1 MYEHVFQVYMQ
12 CIYKASE
19 ASNCID
25 LYTLYV
31 HVQTVYIQVL
41 NMHMQCIY
49 MYLLNQSYCKQGF
62 GVNRGLQ
69 NREMSPL
76 LSWRM
81 GMGAVPVQK
90 MVTLWMQGLML

>member
-1 MYEHVFQVYMQ
+1 MYVHVLLVYMQ

-41 NMHMQCIY
+41 DMHIQCIY
-49 MYLLNQSYCKQGF
+49 MYLLN
-62 GVNRGLQ
+62 
-69 NREMSPL
+69 
-76 LSWRM
+76 
-81 GMGAVPVQK
+81 
-90 MVTLWMQGLML
+90 

>member
-1 MYEHVFQVYMQ
+1 MYEHVFLVYMQ

-49 MYLLNQSYCKQGF
+49 MYLLINLI
-62 GVNRGLQ
+62 VNRVSGSTEGC
-69 NREMSPL
+69 RTEGCPL
-76 LSWRM
+76 SCRGGWGWGQSLSRRC
-81 GMGAVPVQK
+81 
-90 MVTLWMQGLML
+90 

>member
-1 MYEHVFQVYMQ
+1 MYVHVLPMYMQ

-41 NMHMQCIY
+41 NMHIQCIY
-49 MYLLNQSYCKQGF
+49 MYLPENQKSH
-62 GVNRGLQ
+62 RILTTWT
-69 NREMSPL
+69 EPDID
-76 LSWRM
+76 
-81 GMGAVPVQK
+81 
-90 MVTLWMQGLML
+90 

>member
-1 MYEHVFQVYMQ
+1 MYVHVLLVYMQ

-25 LYTLYV
+25 LYILYV

-49 MYLLNQSYCKQGF
+49 MYLLN
-62 GVNRGLQ
+62 
-69 NREMSPL
+69 
-76 LSWRM
+76 
-81 GMGAVPVQK
+81 
-90 MVTLWMQGLML
+90 

>member
-49 MYLLNQSYCKQGF
+49 MYLLN
-62 GVNRGLQ
+62 
-69 NREMSPL
+69 
-76 LSWRM
+76 
-81 GMGAVPVQK
+81 
-90 MVTLWMQGLML
+90 